1 MAKGSGQAPPVPER
15 VRHIRDDMVAGKWNG
30 ARAAHYEKVW
40 GLSPAAVRTASAEAG
55 RWLAGALGDPE
66 ELRGRLHC
74 FLMEAIEMA
83 RNDPT
88 PAAGAR
94 AVVAAVD
101 AIAKLANLYA
111 PTKYALT
118 DTRGND
124 LPAEVL
130 ELLKRPAAA
139 SYVALPEPVVPSE
152 PNLARSARGRSAL
165 APGGRRRFA
174 APVSLDLEPLE
185 RGPVRTRGR
194 QG

>member
-1 MAKGSGQAPPVPER
+1 MPKASGHAPPVSER

-66 ELRGRLHC
+66 ALRAKLHC

-111 PTKYALT
+111 PNRLAFT

-130 ELLKRPAAA
+130 ELLEQPAAA
-139 SYVALPEPVVPSE
+139 GYVARPELPSDQ
-152 PNLARSARGRSAL
+152 RGQ
-165 APGGRRRFA
+165 
-174 APVSLDLEPLE
+174 
-185 RGPVRTRGR
+185 T
-194 QG
+194 